1 MMGLAFI
8 GGFIVYLIV
17 SLGVVY
23 LAGTIAK
30 KLGKNPNLWAILAAL
45 LMYNLVFW
53 DFIPTYVVFKYKSA
67 TESGFWVYK
76 TPEQWK
82 KENPGVAETL
92 TWRRLSENYSAPD
105 ITDGYRLNERM
116 VWIINVSKT
125 PILPVKTREERIVDI
140 KENTTLVKLVR
151 IYSGYFDGSGLI
163 RFWVRH
169 SQPLTQGQEFREI
182 KSEYKML
189 GGEVK

>member
-1 MMGLAFI
+1 MLGIAIIAGFLVYLAVSWGVVFAAAVWAKKRGRRPLLWGGLAF
-8 GGFIVYLIV
+8 LI
-17 SLGVVY
+17 
-23 LAGTIAK
+23 
-30 KLGKNPNLWAILAAL
+30 
-45 LMYNLVFW
+45 MYNLVFW
-53 DFIPTYVVFKYKSA
+53 DLIPTYLVFKYKSA

-82 KENPGVAETL
+82 EENPGVAETL

-140 KENTTLVKLVR
+140 KENRTLVKRVK
-151 IYSGYFDGSGLI
+151 IYSGYRGGSGFI
-163 RFWVRH
+163 RFWARH
-169 SQPLTQGQEFREI
+169 SQPWLKAKEFNIFFKAYKTMGDEI
-182 KSEYKML
+182 K
-189 GGEVK
+189 